1 MIYEY
6 KMKQNVAEFAENTMQ
21 ANPKKVKLIIF
32 LAITLVAILLVSCI
46 ALAISIFNTNNKI
59 KKQQEEIEKLNNQ
72 IEYYRQLEN
81 QENPD
86 FNFSTED

>member
-1 MIYEY
+1 
-6 KMKQNVAEFAENTMQ
+6 MQ

-46 ALAISIFNTNNKI
+46 ALTISIFNTNNKI
-59 KKQQEEIEKLNNQ
+59 KKQKEEIEKLNNQ

>member
-1 MIYEY
+1 
-6 KMKQNVAEFAENTMQ
+6 MQ

-46 ALAISIFNTNNKI
+46 ALTISIFNTNNKI
-59 KKQQEEIEKLNNQ
+59 KKQKEEIEKLNNQ

-81 QENPD
+81 QESPD
-86 FNFSTED
+86 INFSTED

>member
-1 MIYEY
+1 
-6 KMKQNVAEFAENTMQ
+6 MQ

-32 LAITLVAILLVSCI
+32 LAITLVAILFISCI
-46 ALAISIFNTNNKI
+46 ALAISIFSTKNKI
-59 KKQQEEIEKLNNQ
+59 NEQKKEIEKLNNQ

-86 FNFSTED
+86 INFSTED

>member
-1 MIYEY
+1 
-6 KMKQNVAEFAENTMQ
+6 MQ

-32 LAITLVAILLVSCI
+32 LAITLVAILLISCI
-46 ALAISIFNTNNKI
+46 ALAVSIFTTNNKI

-81 QENPD
+81 QHNPD
-86 FNFSTED
+86 INFSTEE

>member
-1 MIYEY
+1 
-6 KMKQNVAEFAENTMQ
+6 MQ

-32 LAITLVAILLVSCI
+32 LAITLVAILLISCI

-59 KKQQEEIEKLNNQ
+59 KNQKEEIEKLNNQ

-81 QENPD
+81 QPNPD
-86 FNFSTED
+86 FNFSTEE

>member
-1 MIYEY
+1 MH
-6 KMKQNVAEFAENTMQ
+6 

-32 LAITLVAILLVSCI
+32 LAITLVAILLTSCI

-59 KKQQEEIEKLNNQ
+59 KKQKDEIEKLNNQ

-81 QENPD
+81 QPNPD
-86 FNFSTED
+86 INFSTEE

>member
-1 MIYEY
+1 
-6 KMKQNVAEFAENTMQ
+6 MQ

-46 ALAISIFNTNNKI
+46 ALAVSIFTTKNKI
-59 KKQQEEIEKLNNQ
+59 NEQQKEIEKLNNQ

-81 QENPD
+81 QQNPD
-86 FNFSTED
+86 INFSTEE

>member
-1 MIYEY
+1 
-6 KMKQNVAEFAENTMQ
+6 MQ
-21 ANPKKVKLIIF
+21 PNPKKVKLIIF

-46 ALAISIFNTNNKI
+46 ALTISIFNTNNKI
-59 KKQQEEIEKLNNQ
+59 KKQKEEIEKLNNQ
-72 IEYYRQLEN
+72 IEYYHQLEN